1 MDNTATPLAILK
13 ARFGYDSFRALQEE
27 IIGNVLGR
35 RDSLDADAHRRRQV
49 PLLPVAGPHL

>member
-1 MDNTATPLAILK
+1 MDSSAPLAILK

-35 RDSLDADAHRRRQV
+35 RDSLALAHRWRQV